1 MIPFRSWWKNLAEE
15 ETEEASL
22 FQTER
27 ARIIRALLLL
37 GVFMTTFFLVLALLQ
52 GLKFP
57 WLPLLTTSDLL
68 ALAFWIDR
76 RPQDYRWVSRLLFF
90 PALGLI
96 FLDVLSWPSDALAP
110 PLVFLPTMAY
120 FAVLLDGPRA
130 GILLT
135 GLELALLGMYAFLF
149 PKQGL
154 PESIDLSNI
163 FLVTPGYFILG
174 WTAWRQFRDLGR
186 SVASNAAALKN
197 LTEECDQILATIFQS
212 LEEKVSQTRRL
223 LRDANPASL
232 PALRAEVNAMAA
244 QLKNFTGR
252 SLGIHR
258 EELPAPGPTLL
269 DQARLKMIHVFV
281 LFMLLFFTLGGLRS
295 FLFYHARDWLVII
308 APLFLMALFQFFL
321 SRTRMPPA
329 ALPWIFNLVL
339 YLCFLPAFCYW
350 GRESLSPPL
359 FVIPFFVVMAS
370 LTGPV
375 RLGLTALGLYVAVLS
390 WFFTSPV
397 AWLKPQLYI
406 LIYLLLLA
414 PDLLAAGWIFWRLRN
429 RQFERMRLQT
439 ESYQRSL
446 RMRRRLLGTLLHDM
460 RNPLS
465 VLSALALANP
475 SQREWATIRDM
486 ADRMADILKSGRDL
500 LNVEGLAPR
509 HLLKPV
515 EWGWMVE
522 EIQALFTFQMREKE
536 ITLEI
541 LGDPHLKALAMPDLL
556 VNSIVAN
563 LVSNALK
570 FSPRGSVLRLEAK
583 EEANELVIRFVDRG
597 PGFSKTQWEAFGL
610 GQSLES
616 SPGTEGEP
624 GMGLGLFLSR
634 DYARFMGGDLEL
646 RPRTEGGEANEVILR
661 LKKA

>member
-1 MIPFRSWWKNLAEE
+1 LISFRSWWKNLAEE
-15 ETEEASL
+15 EAEEASL

-37 GVFMTTFFLVLALLQ
+37 GVFMTTFFMVLALLQ

-57 WLPLLTTSDLL
+57 WLPLLTTADLL

-76 RPQDYRWVSRLLFF
+76 KPQDYRWVSRLLFF
-90 PALGLI
+90 PSLGLI
-96 FLDVLSWPSDALAP
+96 FLDVLSWPPDILAP

-135 GLELALLGMYAFLF
+135 GLELALLTLYVFLF
-149 PKQGL
+149 PQQGL
-154 PESIDLSNI
+154 PESMSLSNL
-163 FLVTPGYFILG
+163 FLVTPGYFIIG
-174 WTAWRQFRDLGR
+174 WTAWRQFRNLGR
-186 SVASNAAALKN
+186 SVVSNAGELKN

-212 LEEKVSQTRRL
+212 LEEKVSQARRL
-223 LRDANPASL
+223 LRGANPASL
-232 PALRAEVNAMAA
+232 PAVRAEVNAMVAL
-244 QLKNFTGR
+244 LKNFTVK

-258 EELPAPGPTLL
+258 EELPSSGTTLL
-269 DQARLKMIHVFV
+269 DQARLKMIRVFV
-281 LFMLLFFTLGGLRS
+281 AFMLFFFTLGGLRNI
-295 FLFYHARDWLVII
+295 LFYDARDWFVIL
-308 APLFLMALFQFFL
+308 APLSLLALFQVFL
-321 SRTRMPPA
+321 SLSRLPPK
-329 ALPWIFNLVL
+329 ALPWIFNSVF
-339 YLCFLPAFCYW
+339 YLCFIPSLCHW

-359 FVIPFFVVMAS
+359 FVIPLFVVVAS

-375 RLGLTALGLYVAVLS
+375 RLGLTALGLYSAVVG
-390 WFFTSPV
+390 WFLASPV
-397 AWLKPQLYI
+397 VWLKPQLYI
-406 LIYLLLLA
+406 LIYLGLLA

-429 RQFERMRLQT
+429 RQFERMGLQT
-439 ESYQRSL
+439 ESYHRSL

-465 VLSALALANP
+465 VLSALALENP

-486 ADRMADILKSGRDL
+486 ADRMSDILKSGRDL
-500 LNVEGLAPR
+500 LDVEGSAPR

-515 EWGWMVE
+515 AWGWMVE

-536 ITLEI
+536 ITLETV
-541 LGDPHLKALAMPDLL
+541 GDPALKALAMPDLL

-583 EEANELVIRFVDRG
+583 EESRELVIRFMDRG
-597 PGFSKTQWEAFGL
+597 PGFSKIQLEAFRL

-624 GMGLGLFLSR
+624 GLGLGLFLSR
-634 DYARFMGGDLEL
+634 DYARFMGGNLEL
-646 RPRTEGGEANEVILR
+646 RSRTEGGDTNEVILR

>member
-1 MIPFRSWWKNLAEE
+1 MIPIHSWWKNLAEE

-37 GVFMTTFFLVLALLQ
+37 GVFMTTFFMVLALLQ
-52 GLKFP
+52 GQKFP

-68 ALAFWIDR
+68 ALAYWIDR

-90 PALGLI
+90 PSLGLI
-96 FLDVLSWPSDALAP
+96 FLDVLSWPPDVLAP

-130 GILLT
+130 GIILT
-135 GLELALLGMYAFLF
+135 ALELGLLWLYAFLF
-149 PKQGL
+149 PQSGL
-154 PESIDLSNI
+154 AESMALSNLY
-163 FLVTPGYFILG
+163 LVTPGYFVIG
-174 WTAWRQFRDLGR
+174 WMAWRQFRDLGR
-186 SVASNAAALKN
+186 SAASNAAALKS
-197 LTEECDQILATIFQS
+197 LTGECDQILDTIFQS

-223 LRDANPASL
+223 LRGANPVSL
-232 PALRAEVNAMAA
+232 PALRAEVNGMADR
-244 QLKNFTGR
+244 LKEFTGK

-258 EELPAPGPTLL
+258 EELPVPGPPLL
-269 DQARLKMIHVFV
+269 DQARLKMIGAFV
-281 LFMLLFFTLGGLRS
+281 AFMLFFFTLGAVRNV
-295 FLFYHARDWLVII
+295 LFYHARDWFVLL
-308 APLFLMALFQFFL
+308 APLSLMALFQLILFL
-321 SRTRMPPA
+321 PRLTPK
-329 ALPWIFNLVL
+329 ALPWIFNLAL

-359 FVIPFFVVMAS
+359 FVIPLFVVVAS
-370 LTGPV
+370 LTGPL
-375 RLGLTALGLYVAVLS
+375 RLGLTALGLYLAVLG
-390 WFFTSPV
+390 WFFASPV
-397 AWLKPQLYI
+397 IWLKPQLYI
-406 LIYLLLLA
+406 LIYLALLA

-429 RQFERMRLQT
+429 RQFERRVAQT
-439 ESYQRSL
+439 ESYHRSL

-465 VLSALALANP
+465 VLSALALESP

-500 LNVEGLAPR
+500 LDVEGLAPR

-515 EWGWMVE
+515 AWEWMVE
-522 EIQALFTFQMREKE
+522 EIQTLFTFQMREKE
-536 ITLEI
+536 ITLETA
-541 LGDPHLKALAMPDLL
+541 GDPGLKALAMPDLL

-583 EEANELVIRFVDRG
+583 EELNELVIRFVDRG
-597 PGFSKTQWEAFGL
+597 PGFSKSQLEAFRL

-616 SPGTEGEP
+616 SPGTEGES

-634 DYARFMGGDLEL
+634 DYARFMGGDLVL
-646 RPRTEGGEANEVILR
+646 RLRTEEGGANEVILR